1 MEEALDFRRE
11 LKILEVNE
19 ANRLEK
25 LIKFKNEKE
34 KEKLKKK

>member
-1 MEEALDFRRE
+1 VEEALDFRRE

-19 ANRLEK
+19 AIRLEK

>member
-19 ANRLEK
+19 AIRLEK